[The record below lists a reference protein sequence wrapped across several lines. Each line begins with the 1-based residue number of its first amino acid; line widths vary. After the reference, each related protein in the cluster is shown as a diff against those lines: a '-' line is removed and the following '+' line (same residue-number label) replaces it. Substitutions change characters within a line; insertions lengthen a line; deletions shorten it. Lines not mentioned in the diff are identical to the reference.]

1 MSEHS
6 RRQQRLED
14 SLEDIIDN
22 IARIERYVAGLNTD
36 DLSGDELRHDAVE
49 RCLERICEAAV
60 RLSDAAAELMPNQPW
75 QDIRGMG
82 NRLRHAYE
90 PCRSRHRVAGRQQS
104 SAGTEGRRHG
114 QRFASCKAMVAIE
127 AGCAVDGPRSAS

>member
-1 MSEHS
+1 MSERS

-14 SLEDIIDN
+14 SLDDIIDN
-22 IARIERYVAGLNTD
+22 IARIERYVAGLNTA

-60 RLSDAAAELMPNQPW
+60 RRGDAAAELMPNQPW

-82 NRLRHAYE
+82 NRLRHAYDDVDPAIVWQVVNNRLPE
-90 PCRSRHRVAGRQQS
+90 L
-104 SAGTEGRRHG
+104 
-114 QRFASCKAMVAIE
+114 KADAT
-127 AGCAVDGPRSAS
+127 AALRKLQGGGGD

>member
-60 RLSDAAAELMPNQPW
+60 RLGDAAAELMPNQPW

-82 NRLRHAYE
+82 NRLRHAYDHVDPGIVWQVVNNRLPE
-90 PCRSRHRVAGRQQS
+90 LKADAMAALRKLQS
-104 SAGTEGRRHG
+104 GGG
-114 QRFASCKAMVAIE
+114 
-127 AGCAVDGPRSAS
+127 D

>member
-1 MSEHS
+1 VSERS

-22 IARIERYVAGLNTD
+22 IARIERYVAGLSTD

-60 RLSDAAAELMPNQPW
+60 RLGDAAAELMPHQPW

-82 NRLRHAYE
+82 NRLRHAYDHVDHGVVWQVVSNRLPE
-90 PCRSRHRVAGRQQS
+90 LKADATAALQKLQS
-104 SAGTEGRRHG
+104 GGG
-114 QRFASCKAMVAIE
+114 
-127 AGCAVDGPRSAS
+127 D